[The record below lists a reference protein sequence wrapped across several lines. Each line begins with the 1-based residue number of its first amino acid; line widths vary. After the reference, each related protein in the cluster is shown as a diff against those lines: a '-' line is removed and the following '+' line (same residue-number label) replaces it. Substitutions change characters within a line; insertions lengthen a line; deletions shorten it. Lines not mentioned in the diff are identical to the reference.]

1 MSTIKDILA
10 GKGTQVIS
18 IRQQATALEAAKLM
32 NDQKIGA
39 LVVQEGGRVIGMF
52 TERDVLMRI
61 VAEQRDPAT
70 VSVGQIMTR
79 PVACCRPDTTVEE
92 ARAVMRNRRIRHLPV
107 VDEQERLIGLVSIGD
122 LNAWRLDG
130 QEKTI
135 YFLSEYIYGRV

>member
-1 MSTIKDILA
+1 MSTVRDILA
-10 GKGTQVIS
+10 SKGDRVLAIGPH
-18 IRQQATALEAAKLM
+18 ATVLEAARLM
-32 NDQKIGA
+32 NREKVGA
-39 LVVQEGGRVIGMF
+39 LVVHEQDRAVGMF

-61 VAEQRDPAT
+61 VAEQRDPAAVT
-70 VSVGQIMTR
+70 VGQAMTQ

-92 ARAVMRNRRIRHLPV
+92 ARTVMRNRRIRHLPV
-107 VDEQERLIGLVSIGD
+107 VDEQQRLLGLISIGD

>member
-1 MSTIKDILA
+1 MSTVQELLA
-10 GKGTQVIS
+10 GKGAQVVS
-18 IRQQATALEAAKLM
+18 IDQHATALEAAKLM

-52 TERDVLMRI
+52 TERDVLTRI
-61 VAEQRDPAT
+61 VAEQQDPA
-70 VSVGQIMTR
+70 SVNVGKIMTH

-92 ARAVMRNRRIRHLPV
+92 ARTVMRNRRIRHLPV
-107 VDEQERLIGLVSIGD
+107 VNEQEKLVGVVSIGD